1 MVMLKKFD
9 AIKKCLVKCQIDNPL
24 SGAVNWGGLVPSS
37 PKIGEL
43 RLTIMIS
50 SDSLEEEIRFREVIL
65 VPVSLWEE
73 A

>member
-24 SGAVNWGGLVPSS
+24 SGAVTWGGGGLVPGS
-37 PKIGEL
+37 PKIGNL
-43 RLTIMIS
+43 DLLS
-50 SDSLEEEIRFREVIL
+50 SDSSEEEIRFREVIL

>member
-24 SGAVNWGGLVPSS
+24 SGAVTWGGGLVPGS

-43 RLTIMIS
+43 RLTII
-50 SDSLEEEIRFREVIL
+50 
-65 VPVSLWEE
+65 
-73 A
+73 